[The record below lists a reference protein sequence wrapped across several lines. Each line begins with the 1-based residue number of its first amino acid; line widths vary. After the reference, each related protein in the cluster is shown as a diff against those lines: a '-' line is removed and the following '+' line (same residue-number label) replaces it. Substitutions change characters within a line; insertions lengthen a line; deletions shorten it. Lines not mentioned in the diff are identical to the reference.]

1 MHISII
7 GITHGKSDTK
17 LGEASL
23 DVSKYYNKVS
33 HKLDL
38 AINHPAFQLICKI
51 SIVDLT
57 KGIDHNVD
65 VQAVLKNE
73 KMQTMSTE
81 DAMRIRANS
90 LVFHEKK
97 KQSEHARQQN
107 KHLDEV
113 IEVTKDSHHH
123 DPHHGKETKVVI
135 EKEHKTSH
143 GGDHHN
149 VNVTKHTTVEVHKT
163 KSGQDAFH
171 HLERQ
176 IKDL

>member
-1 MHISII
+1 LHISII

-38 AINHPAFQLICKI
+38 AINHPAFQLMCKI

-73 KMQTMSTE
+73 KMQTMSQE

-97 KQSEHARQQN
+97 KQSEQARHQT
-107 KHLDEV
+107 KHVDV
-113 IEVTKDSHHH
+113 SIEVTKDSHHH
-123 DPHHGKETKVVI
+123 DPHHGKDTKVVIEKDVHVVI
-135 EKEHKTSH
+135 EKEHKKSL
-143 GGDHHN
+143 
-149 VNVTKHTTVEVHKT
+149 KHTTIEVHKT
-163 KSGQDAFH
+163 KSGQDAYAR
-171 HLERQ
+171 LERQ